1 MILDSNGKKVSDN
14 MTLQETQDKD
24 DILILF
30 MISERDKQIELLET
44 ENYNLKRI
52 LIETLRENKHLE
64 KIVKKLR
71 RHK

>member
-1 MILDSNGKKVSDN
+1 
-14 MTLQETQDKD
+14 MTLEETQDKD

-52 LIETLRENKHLE
+52 LIETLRENRHLE
-64 KIVKKLR
+64 KVIKEPRRSQKK
-71 RHK
+71 

>member
-1 MILDSNGKKVSDN
+1 MQLR
-14 MTLQETQDKD
+14 ETQDKD

-52 LIETLRENKHLE
+52 LIETLRENKNLE

-71 RHK
+71 RHL

>member
-1 MILDSNGKKVSDN
+1 MQ
-14 MTLQETQDKD
+14 LQETQDKD

-30 MISERDKQIELLET
+30 MINERDKQIELLET
-44 ENYNLKRI
+44 ENAGLKR
-52 LIETLRENKHLE
+52 LVVELSLENKHLE

>member
-1 MILDSNGKKVSDN
+1 

-44 ENYNLKRI
+44 ENAGLKR
-52 LIETLRENKHLE
+52 LVVELSSEKKHLQKVVSE
-64 KIVKKLR
+64 LKSKR
-71 RHK
+71 NN

>member
-1 MILDSNGKKVSDN
+1 

-24 DILILF
+24 DMLILF

-52 LIETLRENKHLE
+52 LIETLRENRHLE
-64 KIVKKLR
+64 KVIKEPR